1 MARPKKEVTRENIE
15 KFQKELELAGNRTD
29 ILLKEKKGRSKS
41 CLLCRR
47 RKQRCDHR
55 LPSCTACLKA
65 GVKCIQPARYL
76 FAKNN
81 NISSSKDGSRKRYE
95 GTNKDTSTVDVTA
108 DSSVSVSPETSASTI
123 PPENDQSGTSHGD
136 TGNVVSKYSP
146 SNFPNSRDIPGYI
159 ETLEKRLRFLE
170 DILYSNADEMTV
182 KQKIGQYKK
191 MSIHMAAIEESGDSS
206 RQLLSDRQF
215 APDNIPTVSER
226 RDASQQRQGKV
237 PVRVFPSA
245 LPSSPP
251 PYSDCIFA
259 EYDIKMLLTEDY
271 IVEFDVEETQ
281 SFLEVFLTRLQL
293 SLYFVDEDS
302 ARKFQNDYINN
313 YLSSYSE
320 TKFHFSCAR
329 MWLIQAIV
337 ARFYHITGE
346 HYDET
351 PERYFSTAV
360 REVIYCTDKLDE
372 RHTLELKA
380 LLLTY
385 LLGTGCNF
393 DTLYAIIGDTVDL
406 YNKITRLPARNP
418 NVNKHNSN
426 WDTKEGGTG
435 SGSTN
440 ESLPQLRDRR
450 IFWSLYVLERTFC
463 NALGGAFF
471 IRESDTVLP
480 LFCKSDLSSAQARFR
495 GSVYFFTE
503 LLILL
508 RLESIYVKKLGLI
521 ACLSPNDDKTE
532 DWQAKLPM
540 LEGFFHELGHWRTEC
555 KFDGLNEYERDALR
569 FYYFEA
575 VKHMIIPFLETLTPE
590 HKLFRD
596 CQVAAGQIC
605 QMCRIFKKM
614 LSYIFL
620 R

>member
-393 DTLYAIIGDTVDL
+393 DTLYAIIGETVDL

>member
-29 ILLKEKKGRSKS
+29 ILLKDKKGRSKS

-480 LFCKSDLSSAQARFR
+480 LFCKSDLSSA
-495 GSVYFFTE
+495 
-503 LLILL
+503 
-508 RLESIYVKKLGLI
+508 
-521 ACLSPNDDKTE
+521 
-532 DWQAKLPM
+532 
-540 LEGFFHELGHWRTEC
+540 
-555 KFDGLNEYERDALR
+555 
-569 FYYFEA
+569 
-575 VKHMIIPFLETLTPE
+575 
-590 HKLFRD
+590 
-596 CQVAAGQIC
+596 
-605 QMCRIFKKM
+605 
-614 LSYIFL
+614 
-620 R
+620 